1 MTPKAFEKY
10 LVRDNYRC
18 LHCGLQGAT
27 LIPQHR
33 LNRGMGGSKARDVP
47 SNIIVLCSKMNWLIE
62 ADAVWAS
69 VALERGW
76 KLKSGQVPKETPV
89 YDSFSGSYF
98 LLDDSF
104 GKEPVKEGDSCQ

>member
-1 MTPKAFEKY
+1 
-10 LVRDNYRC
+10 
-18 LHCGLQGAT
+18 
-27 LIPQHR
+27 
-33 LNRGMGGSKARDVP
+33 
-47 SNIIVLCSKMNWLIE
+47 
-62 ADAVWAS
+62 